1 MKKLMPIFA
10 FLLIALLVLG
20 STALADD
27 EIKIILDNEELEVD
41 VAPILENGRTLLP
54 MRAIF
59 EALGCDVQ
67 WIEDKQEVLAEM
79 WPKLDKNNL
88 LSSQRAR
95 RISLIVNKPLATIY
109 DLTLQVIDKF
119 PGLAPYLEKI
129 ANSSFVQDLS
139 SLIPFQIVPLD
150 VAPKIVNGR
159 TLVPLRFI
167 AETLGCKVDW
177 DSQSQTVTIENP
189 EPVEVELDEDGLE
202 TDDPEEETPEE
213 ANPDN
218 EIRE

>member
-139 SLIPFQIVPLD
+139 SLIPFQIIPLD